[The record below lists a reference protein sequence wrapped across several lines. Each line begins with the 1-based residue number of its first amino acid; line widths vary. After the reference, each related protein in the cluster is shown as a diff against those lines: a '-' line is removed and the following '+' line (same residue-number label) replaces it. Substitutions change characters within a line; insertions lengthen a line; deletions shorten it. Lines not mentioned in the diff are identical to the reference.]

1 MSGCFFLKHSVE
13 TVAVNDV
20 LSLKAADAMI
30 LLLLL
35 LLLFISNE
43 YDEGSA
49 ITLLLQDQLTMSDV
63 T

>member
-35 LLLFISNE
+35 LLFINNE